1 MFIERLYKNSEKH
14 EKENENVHHPALH
27 YLCFHVFLYK
37 YEIIYI
43 ILQLNV
49 FTLKYIIS
57 ISAMLKN
64 IDLLL
69 LLLLLSCSVMSGSL
83 QLLDC
88 STYFPVFHHLLD
100 PHVH

>member
-1 MFIERLYKNSEKH
+1 MKKKMKMFTIL
-14 EKENENVHHPALH
+14 
-27 YLCFHVFLYK
+27 LCIICVFMFFFTNMRS
-37 YEIIYI
+37 YI